1 MDIISFKRNQEQH
14 RLHLAR
20 IKKVTSVVDT
30 KKPESLG
37 LKHLA
42 YRPKKQQLID
52 DQKRVISMENAKMME
67 MMTTRMAE
75 NRPQAKYVKP
85 ASLNDVERKME
96 VDRLNFENGLLLNR
110 IKTVPPVIS
119 LEQMDKDFKRH
130 LHAES
135 VLRRKMPTPN
145 ALPKG
150 WTHKVGN
157 ENEQMFDKGTYTDQ
171 KGGYGS
177 NDKYEDSISS
187 SPIKSMTDFRK
198 HVISS
203 KKNHA
208 EGGPA
213 SPMRSPKSTDG
224 SERFEMKYT
233 PS

>member
-1 MDIISFKRNQEQH
+1 MDIVTFKRNQEQH
-14 RLHLAR
+14 RLHLER

-67 MMTTRMAE
+67 MMTKRMAE
-75 NRPQAKYVKP
+75 KRPQPKYVKP
-85 ASLNDVERKME
+85 VSLNDVERKME

-119 LEQMDKDFKRH
+119 IDQMEKDFARH

-135 VLRRKMPTPN
+135 VLRRKMPKPN
-145 ALPKG
+145 ALPNG
-150 WTHKVGN
+150 WTHKVK
-157 ENEQMFDKGTYTDQ
+157 ENDPMFDDGKYMDQ

-177 NDKYEDSISS
+177 NDAYEDSISS

-208 EGGPA
+208 GAEMTGSPTKSPSKA
-213 SPMRSPKSTDG
+213 SANN
-224 SERFEMKYT
+224 FEMKYS